1 MQHLT
6 AIVFALSVFFIN
18 ALSKLLPDWII
29 PFQLGQDTVYLKEYE
44 PEKLKILE
52 AKNAQNELGDDADP
66 ENYAIN
72 Q

>member
-1 MQHLT
+1 LT
-6 AIVFALSVFFIN
+6 AIVFALSVFIVN
-18 ALSKLLPDWII
+18 AFSKLLPDWII

-44 PEKLKILE
+44 PKKFEELEKKF
-52 AKNAQNELGDDADP
+52 AANELGDDADP